1 VSSTILYVAIVV
13 IWIGVLVPRWLRH
26 DSSHPGQSDLRR
38 FSRHFGAAPSAEEP
52 GGRAGFDP
60 DGHPRYTSFVPPE
73 PEAHTPVSH
82 PAPRSDHGKQ
92 VSSPISGNKESMA
105 QLYTADAPPSSVQS
119 YGWSAQE
126 ATQQERLV
134 KDDPNPA
141 IMRADSPQ
149 PPEAAVDTDAP
160 AGAPSGPAARM
171 PRPRVPHDPDAE
183 DAERRERI
191 MRGRRRMLWLLL
203 VLTAVGVGLAYLQ
216 LAAWWV
222 MIPPAVLLVGYLL
235 LLREAAHADA
245 EARERRE
252 LAQVAAQPDHASE
265 GHSHDQ
271 ATATEVPAHETGPR
285 ADIIDLSERVED
297 QLYDQYTD
305 AKLRAVGD

>member
-1 VSSTILYVAIVV
+1 
-13 IWIGVLVPRWLRH
+13 
-26 DSSHPGQSDLRR
+26 
-38 FSRHFGAAPSAEEP
+38 
-52 GGRAGFDP
+52 
-60 DGHPRYTSFVPPE
+60 
-73 PEAHTPVSH
+73 
-82 PAPRSDHGKQ
+82 
-92 VSSPISGNKESMA
+92 MA
-105 QLYTADAPPSSVQS
+105 QLYTADAPPSPVQS
-119 YGWSAQE
+119 YGWSAEE
-126 ATQQERLV
+126 ATQQERLI
-134 KDDPNPA
+134 KNDPNPA

-149 PPEAAVDTDAP
+149 HPEAAVETDAP

-171 PRPRVPHDPDAE
+171 SRPRVPHDHEAE

-252 LAQVAAQPDHASE
+252 LARVAAHAHHASE

-271 ATATEVPAHETGPR
+271 ATATAAEIPAHETGPR